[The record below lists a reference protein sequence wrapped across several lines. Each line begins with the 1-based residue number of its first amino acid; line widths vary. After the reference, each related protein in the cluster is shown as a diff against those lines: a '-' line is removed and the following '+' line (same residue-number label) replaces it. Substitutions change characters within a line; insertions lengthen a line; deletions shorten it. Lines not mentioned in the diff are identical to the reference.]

1 MWHGDSYYSR
11 PDNTQEYTH
20 SHGLLFCFL
29 FMHVGACTTFFY
41 ATRDQ
46 YFCIFCRC
54 YSRHTL
60 FYFSIFSVKN
70 CQRMISQTP
79 LLAFFKF
86 CPRYFMGMFLLFFLG
101 TLSLPR
107 IFTPSNICGVFTPLC
122 TLGMGICFRGSQPH
136 LFLRHGYRD
145 GHSIFLSPLF

>member
-1 MWHGDSYYSR
+1 MRNGYSDYSR
-11 PDNTQEYTH
+11 QDNTQKHTH
-20 SHGLLFCFL
+20 SHRLLFCFL
-29 FMHVGACTTFFY
+29 FVHVGASTTFFY

-46 YFCIFCRC
+46 YFCIFCGC
-54 YSRHTL
+54 HSRHTL
-60 FYFSIFSVKN
+60 SYFSIFSVKN

-107 IFTPSNICGVFTPLC
+107 IFTPSHICGIFAPLC
-122 TLGMGICFRGSQPH
+122 ALDMGICFRGSQPY
-136 LFLRHGYRD
+136 LFLWYDYRD
-145 GHSIFLSPLF
+145 GHSLFLPPLL